1 MAETQQL
8 NLYQK
13 LAKITGEIGVIAKDG
28 NNQQQKYKYIEYE
41 TIAGKFRELFSKYN
55 VVLIPSMV
63 EQERTNITTAR
74 GASGVSTVCHFEFT
88 VVNADKPDDRFVV
101 KWQGE
106 AADYGD
112 KATNKAATAAVKYYL
127 MRQFNISSKG
137 DEDPDSQTP
146 EIAAKQQAPQ
156 APQKPA
162 MASVRQITAVSKLL
176 ANKGVTNGEDRKAI
190 LGAAI
195 GGKGA
200 VLDPNKITVVKL
212 KEVENRINNATLDQL
227 LASIDKQPEQPAVD
241 EFDAPVDF
249 DNIPEF

>member
-41 TIAGKFRELFSKYN
+41 TIAGKFRELFSKYG

-63 EQERTNITTAR
+63 EQERSAITTSR
-74 GASGVSTVCHFEFT
+74 GSSGVSTVCHFEFT

-146 EIAAKQQAPQ
+146 EVAQKQ
-156 APQKPA
+156 QKPA
-162 MASVRQITAVSKLL
+162 MASVRQIVAVSKLL
-176 ANKGVTNGEDRKAI
+176 ASKGVTSDKDRKAI

-200 VLDPNKITVVKL
+200 VLNPNKVTVVKL
-212 KEVENRINNATLDQL
+212 TEVANRIKDATLEQL
-227 LASIDKQPEQPAVD
+227 LASIDKKPEQPTQD